1 MSKRDWIIAGVT
13 AAIVLLLVAGIY
25 VFVQTDALRAVG
37 QGISQLPGVRYLLG
51 RVDAERSAPDPQAAE
66 WIEAGAA
73 LEERGEYR
81 EAIRAYEK
89 ALELAPD
96 EAQAHLGLSSAYES
110 LEEWEQ
116 AIAQAERA
124 AEIAPE
130 DANVLR
136 NLGRLQ
142 CLSGD
147 GTACMETLEKA
158 VRLEPDNAR
167 GHYLLAL
174 AYQQNAQGDLDS
186 ALREFGEALRIEPQL
201 AIAHLAM
208 GDLYASQPGYEPL
221 AIEAYQE
228 AARIAHDTGSQG
240 VETRAYAGLARLY
253 YRQDDYDECI
263 DTWQQALEGD
273 PEDPD
278 AYRRLGLC
286 YAMRQEEGDLERAVG
301 AMEAALVLDY
311 GQIDAYYFYL
321 GQYYATQ
328 EEWWRAMLAWDQ
340 FLRFSEDEER
350 NEIVR
355 EWMQGLH
362 QAIEEESAP

>member
-1 MSKRDWIIAGVT
+1 MSRRDWIIAAVT
-13 AAIVLLLVAGIY
+13 AAIVLLLVAGVY
-25 VFVQTDALRAVG
+25 VFVQTDVLRAVG
-37 QGISQLPGVRYLLG
+37 QGIARLPGIQYLLG
-51 RVDAERSAPDPQAAE
+51 RVDAQRAAPDPQAAE
-66 WIEAGAA
+66 WIKAGAT

-96 EAQAHLGLSSAYES
+96 EAKAYLGLSSAYES
-110 LEEWEQ
+110 LEEREQ
-116 AIAQAERA
+116 ALAQVERA

-147 GTACMETLEKA
+147 GTACIETLEKA
-158 VRLEPDNAR
+158 VRLEPDNSR

-174 AYQQNAQGDLDS
+174 AYQQNAQGGLDS
-186 ALREFGEALRIEPQL
+186 AVREFGEALRIEPQL
-201 AIAHLAM
+201 AIAYLAM
-208 GDLYASQPGYEPL
+208 AELYASHSGYESL

-228 AARIAHDTGSQG
+228 AARVARDNGDQA
-240 VETRAYAGLARLY
+240 VETRANAGLARLY
-253 YRQDDYDECI
+253 YRQDEYDKCI
-263 DTWQQALEGD
+263 DKWQQVLEVD
-273 PEDPD
+273 AEDPD
-278 AYRRLGLC
+278 AHRRLGLC
-286 YAMRQEEGDLERAVG
+286 YAMRMQEGDLERAVG
-301 AMEAALVLDY
+301 AMETALVLDY

-340 FLRFSEDEER
+340 FLRFSKDEER
-350 NEIVR
+350 NEMVR
-355 EWMQGLH
+355 EWMEAYRQSLEQEG
-362 QAIEEESAP
+362 AP